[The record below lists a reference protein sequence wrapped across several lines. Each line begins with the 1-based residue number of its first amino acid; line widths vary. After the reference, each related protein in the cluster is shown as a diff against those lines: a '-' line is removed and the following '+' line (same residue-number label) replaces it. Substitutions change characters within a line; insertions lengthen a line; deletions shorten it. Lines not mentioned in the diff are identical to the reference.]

1 MNSPGSWVARAAAQ
15 RSSAASS
22 LDALKCAIR
31 TAHTPFCTLVSARQR
46 ACSERPA
53 ASLACLSSRTAHTVA
68 NTQRS
73 GPHAKLFHTDGAAA
87 LARRNRG
94 SQHQVVRRRHGIGGG
109 CSHRQRVTANL
120 PVALA
125 GAAAAPRRR
134 ASATLTAYVSMDEDL
149 RKIEFK
155 EIPYR
160 ERVGIRTVKAL
171 TVQAYT
177 SEYTLVASAEY
188 LH

>member
-1 MNSPGSWVARAAAQ
+1 MIRLTSDGDPRGGHVAVEHFANAARRRLESNLHCTPTAARSANLEANRSGS
-15 RSSAASS
+15 
-22 LDALKCAIR
+22 
-31 TAHTPFCTLVSARQR
+31 
-46 ACSERPA
+46 
-53 ASLACLSSRTAHTVA
+53 LSSRHSTV
-68 NTQRS
+68 
-73 GPHAKLFHTDGAAA
+73 
-87 LARRNRG
+87 
-94 SQHQVVRRRHGIGGG
+94 
-109 CSHRQRVTANL
+109 NL
-120 PVALA
+120 PAA

-134 ASATLTAYVSMDEDL
+134 APATLTAYVSMDEDL